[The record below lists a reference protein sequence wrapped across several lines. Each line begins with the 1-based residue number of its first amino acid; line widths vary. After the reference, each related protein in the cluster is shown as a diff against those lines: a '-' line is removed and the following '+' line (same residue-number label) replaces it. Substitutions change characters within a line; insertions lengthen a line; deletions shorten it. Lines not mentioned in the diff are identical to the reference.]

1 MEESSLVPAFADPR
15 RSFDARVW
23 LLALGTFAVGTD
35 SFVVSGILNQV
46 ARDLAVDLDAAGR
59 IVSSYSITYALSAPI
74 LAVLTAR
81 IRKDRLVVGTLVGFS
96 VANALCALAPTY
108 SVLLAARLL
117 AGVAAGLYTPTAYS
131 LAVSLAPARRKASAL
146 SAVALGITGSVLAG
160 VPLGIVVGQHFG
172 WHASFWLVGGLSMIA
187 FSALAWRPPRALP
200 VAATRASL
208 AARFAP
214 LFQGR
219 ALLALLPSLLMAA
232 GISATYTYLGA
243 LLRERGFST
252 GAIAGWYVLVG
263 AGGVTGTLSGGRL
276 VDRFGAVS
284 ILAAFFLL
292 GIADTSLFTA
302 SLGVPAALAATCF
315 LLHVTM
321 AGSIL
326 GQQRRLIG
334 LAPAHTEVI
343 LALNNSCLYAGIAVG
358 AAVGGGLLTQGYA
371 LGAIPY
377 ASSLLL
383 VGALAA
389 LGGSLWIEQRAGR
402 SVPLPRAAQAS
413 VAARARDASNPSSFA
428 VCAATSASLPCRRTN
443 QAGSLYESNVVP
455 VSSCQTS
462 AFRGR
467 SIPRV

>member
-1 MEESSLVPAFADPR
+1 MNQSSLAPASVDPR
-15 RSFDARVW
+15 RSFDPRVW

-108 SVLLAARLL
+108 SVLLAARLV

-131 LAVSLAPARRKASAL
+131 LAVSLAPAHRKASAL

-172 WHASFWLVGGLSMIA
+172 WHASFWLVGGLSMVA
-187 FSALAWRPPRALP
+187 FFALAWRPPRALP
-200 VAATRASL
+200 VPASTHASV

-252 GAIAGWYVLVG
+252 GAVAGWYVLVG

-284 ILAAFFLL
+284 ILVAFFLV

-302 SLGVPAALAATCF
+302 SLGAPVALAVTCF

-321 AGSIL
+321 ANSIL

-383 VGALAA
+383 AGALAA
-389 LGGSLWIEQRAGR
+389 LGGSVWLEQGAGR
-402 SVPLPRAAQAS
+402 SVRLQRAA
-413 VAARARDASNPSSFA
+413 
-428 VCAATSASLPCRRTN
+428 
-443 QAGSLYESNVVP
+443 
-455 VSSCQTS
+455 
-462 AFRGR
+462 
-467 SIPRV
+467 